1 MSTKQDFHVYGLW
14 VQVLVRQA
22 HYKSA
27 TYRIS
32 SIPPL
37 AGLTMT
43 FETILNRFVVSAR
56 GATPAGGQG
65 SAYGRSE
72 ANLNRNLLKL
82 NLRDVI
88 IL

>member
-1 MSTKQDFHVYGLW
+1 MSTKQGFHVYDLW
-14 VQVLVRQA
+14 VRV
-22 HYKSA
+22 SA

-43 FETILNRFVVSAR
+43 FQTILNRLVVSAR
-56 GATPAGGQG
+56 GG
-65 SAYGRSE
+65 SAYGRSG